1 MNIKMLSVSDLKT
14 DLQARFNEVAQE
26 NLCVPQKYVS
36 SLHQTIKTLTRLLN
50 IRIRTDLN
58 DRGFLAEFKQ
68 TMGELFRISKQ
79 LSEQLQHSKEQLGHS
94 VTLEKRLQF
103 LETNVQG
110 QIRELTQQNSELQ
123 EKVERLLQEKE
134 ESEEIR
140 TKN

>member
-1 MNIKMLSVSDLKT
+1 M
-14 DLQARFNEVAQE
+14 
-26 NLCVPQKYVS
+26 PQKYVS

-110 QIRELTQQNSELQ
+110 QIRELTQQNSEL
-123 EKVERLLQEKE
+123 
-134 ESEEIR
+134 
-140 TKN
+140 